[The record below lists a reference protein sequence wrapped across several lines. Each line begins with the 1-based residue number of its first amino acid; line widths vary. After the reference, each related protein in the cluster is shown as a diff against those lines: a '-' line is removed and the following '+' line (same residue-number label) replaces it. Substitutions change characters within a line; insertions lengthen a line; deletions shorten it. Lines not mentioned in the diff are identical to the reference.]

1 MPGGSAKLA
10 AMHARIKALEGATIT
25 VGVHADA
32 GEYDNGMKVSD
43 VALINH
49 FGTLDGKIPPRPF
62 LTIAKKESE
71 QAIKSKMMAAAKAA
85 SGGGDGVAI
94 FKQAGDALAESARGV
109 IDSVS
114 TLAPNA
120 PPTIAR
126 KGKNHPLYD
135 TGRLRN
141 SIKVKVKE

>member
-1 MPGGSAKLA
+1 MAGGNAKLEE
-10 AMHARIKALEGATIT
+10 MHRRIKKLGQTTIT
-25 VGVHADA
+25 VGVHKDA
-32 GEYDNGMKVSD
+32 GSYSNGMSVAS

-71 QAIKSKMMAAAKAA
+71 QSIKNKMMEAAKVA
-85 SGGGDGVAI
+85 SGGGDGVAL
-94 FKQAGDALAESARGV
+94 FKQTGDALAESAKGV

-114 TLAPNA
+114 TLTPNA
-120 PPTIAR
+120 PTTVAK